1 MNSDIVRAHGMTV
14 DISEQDLIEIEL
26 MIQKS
31 RLDRHSEKVNSVQ
44 HEGNSVIAN
53 GVRYCLASKR
63 NDPAPEAFDPP
74 PGIMVDALMQ
84 EFAGERYLI
93 KPFSHRAVLWFDRH
107 LAHHRTKNGYMFGS
121 KRELGLTS
129 SANFS
134 YRMIDS
140 DGYPL

>member
-1 MNSDIVRAHGMTV
+1 MNNNVIHAHALGVAIT
-14 DISEQDLIEIEL
+14 DADLAEIEAQ
-26 MIQKS
+26 IESARPRPQY
-31 RLDRHSEKVNSVQ
+31 
-44 HEGNSVIAN
+44 EGNSVIS
-53 GVRYCLASKR
+53 GGTRCCLASKPR
-63 NDPAPEAFDPP
+63 WNDPAPEAFDPP

-93 KPFSHRAVLWFDRH
+93 KPFSHRAVLWFDKH